1 MRVAKRR
8 QLLQRGWAV
17 GDVDE
22 FLGLTPEERALVDL
36 RLRLANGLKLRRAQ
50 RRLTQGE
57 LARVVRS
64 SQSRVAKMEAGD
76 PSVSIDLLLRSL
88 IALGASN
95 SDLATIISGR
105 GVG

>member
-1 MRVAKRR
+1 MRVAKQR

-22 FLGLTPEERALVDL
+22 FLGLTPEERALIDL

-57 LARVVRS
+57 LAGRLKLNIPAS
-64 SQSRVAKMEAGD
+64 GGD
-76 PSVSIDLLLRSL
+76 ETQLELPRRL
-88 IALGASN
+88 
-95 SDLATIISGR
+95 
-105 GVG
+105 